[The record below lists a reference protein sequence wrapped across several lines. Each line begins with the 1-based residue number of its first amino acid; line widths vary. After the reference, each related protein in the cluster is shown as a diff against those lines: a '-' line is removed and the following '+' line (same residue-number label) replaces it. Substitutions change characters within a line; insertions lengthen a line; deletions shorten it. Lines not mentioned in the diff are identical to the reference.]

1 MAESS
6 ADETGGEGTGE
17 RPDELAVDRA
27 FVCDDCGAR
36 WYYDRHR
43 CPDCSGR
50 AIGTYEL
57 DEGVLVARTTV
68 EMTPPDVRSPN
79 HLGIAR
85 FGEVQLTAQ
94 LVDGDVAVGD
104 RGAVA
109 GAYRLRDGRD
119 ATDPRLAAIDDEE

>member
-1 MAESS
+1 MAEPS
-6 ADETGGEGTGE
+6 AERPGGE
-17 RPDELAVDRA
+17 RPDDLAVDRA
-27 FVCDDCGAR
+27 FVCDGCGAR

-104 RGAVA
+104 RVAFA

>member
-1 MAESS
+1 MGETTGGR
-6 ADETGGEGTGE
+6 TGGE
-17 RPDELAVDRA
+17 RPAEQGVPVDRA

-50 AIGTYEL
+50 TIGTYEL
-57 DEGVLVARTTV
+57 GEGVLVARTTV

-85 FGEVQLTAQ
+85 FGKVRLTAQ

-104 RGAVA
+104 RVAFA
-109 GAYRLRDGRD
+109 GAHRLREGGD
-119 ATDPRLAAIDDEE
+119 ATDPRLTAIADEE

>member
-1 MAESS
+1 MAEPS
-6 ADETGGEGTGE
+6 AEEASGE

-43 CPDCSGR
+43 CPGCSGR

-85 FGEVQLTAQ
+85 FGDVQLTAQ
-94 LVDGDVAVGD
+94 LVGGDVAVGD
-104 RGAVA
+104 RVA
-109 GAYRLRDGRD
+109 FAGGHRLRDGRD
-119 ATDPRLAAIDDEE
+119 ATDPRLIRVTDAE